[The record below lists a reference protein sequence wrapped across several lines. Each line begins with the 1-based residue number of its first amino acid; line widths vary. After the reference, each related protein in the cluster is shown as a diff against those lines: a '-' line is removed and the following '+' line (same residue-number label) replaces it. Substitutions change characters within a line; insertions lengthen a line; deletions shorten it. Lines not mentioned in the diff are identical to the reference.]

1 MGSINEI
8 LAAEGSKLCSR
19 YGAPMGASNIAG
31 DLSTKLNLQRVK
43 LNSDYAADG
52 TYWGCCSKRLWCAY
66 SEDTR
71 IYVRAVTRTE
81 ALAVLLETYPTI
93 TLKRY

>member
-1 MGSINEI
+1 MGNINEI
-8 LAAEGSKLCSR
+8 LAIEGAKLCSR
-19 YGAPMGASNIAG
+19 HGAPNIAG

-43 LNSDYAADG
+43 LNSGYAADG
-52 TYWGCCSKRLWCAY
+52 TYWGCDSKKLWCAY

-71 IYVRAVTRTE
+71 VYVRAVTRAE
-81 ALAVLLETYPTI
+81 ALTVLLETYPAI